1 MGLSRKAIGAF
12 AMAAAVL
19 GVAPVT
25 MAASAGQV
33 ETAFDQTF
41 GARVSRPAAPLPL
54 STSSIAPSPIAPS
67 PVSPVAPS
75 RTPSQTYA
83 VPLVYS
89 APRSYANWFDAQVAQ
104 LASAERGRIGV
115 AAVDLASGRSVGVLS
130 DQPFPMASTSKV
142 AIAATFLDMVDAGRF
157 TLTEQF
163 PLMVPVPS
171 RKFSSF
177 VAPVRQGSY
186 VSAAGLIDLALTRS
200 DNQATDALL
209 AAVGG
214 PAAVNDWLR
223 RAGIAGMRI
232 DRDIATL
239 VRDDGAVNPATT
251 IDTRD
256 SATPTAMVQLLSGL
270 YQGRWL
276 SQQSRA
282 VLLGTMQRCVTGKRR
297 IPGLLPQGVRIAH
310 KTGTL
315 SNTASDIGIIE
326 SPDGRAIAVAIYVT
340 GQGGKPNR
348 DARIAEIAR
357 TLYDGYL
364 YEASSLRRSAS
375 R

>member
-1 MGLSRKAIGAF
+1 VPFVKTNHIMRFSRKAIGAL
-12 AMAAAVL
+12 ALAAAIA
-19 GVAPVT
+19 APVSPAR
-25 MAASAGQV
+25 AAAPGEV
-33 ETAFDQTF
+33 ESVFDQTF
-41 GARVSRPAAPLPL
+41 AKQRQAPP
-54 STSSIAPSPIAPS
+54 
-67 PVSPVAPS
+67 PVAVPS
-75 RTPSQTYA
+75 AVQTYS
-83 VPLVYS
+83 VPRTYS
-89 APRSYANWFDAQVAQ
+89 APRSHSNWFEEQVAQ

-115 AAVDLASGRSVGVLS
+115 AAIDLVTGRSIGVLS

-142 AIAATFLDMVDAGRF
+142 AIAATFLDMVDSGRYS
-157 TLTEQF
+157 LNDQF

-171 RKFSSF
+171 RKYSTAI
-177 VAPVRQGSY
+177 APVRQGSY
-186 VSAAGLIDLALTRS
+186 ISAGGLIDLALTRS

-214 PAAVNDWLR
+214 PQAVNEWLR
-223 RAGIAGMRI
+223 RSGISGMRI

-239 VRDDGAVNPATT
+239 VRDDGEVNPATT

-256 SATPTAMVQLLSGL
+256 SATPTAMVRLLSGL

-276 SQQSRA
+276 SQESRA
-282 VLLGTMQRCVTGKRR
+282 VLLGTMQRCITGKRR
-297 IPGLLPQGVRIAH
+297 IPGLLPEGVRIAH